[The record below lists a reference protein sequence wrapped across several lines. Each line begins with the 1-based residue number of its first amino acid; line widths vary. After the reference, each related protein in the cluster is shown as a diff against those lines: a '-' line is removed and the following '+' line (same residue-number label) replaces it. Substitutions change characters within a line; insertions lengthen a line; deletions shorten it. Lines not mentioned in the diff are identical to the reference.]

1 MARQRGLRARLDRLE
16 GNAHATMNTA
26 QGAISG
32 VREAAEG
39 LLEELQDGIDIE
51 LVRKPGASLMD
62 FIQGKAD
69 ALPFS
74 LRIVI
79 KEDNQP
85 PP

>member
-39 LLEELQDGIDIE
+39 LLEEFQDGVEIE
-51 LVRKPGASLMD
+51 IVKRSDASIMD
-62 FIQGKAD
+62 FLQGRSNT
-69 ALPFS
+69 LPFA

-79 KEDNQP
+79 KE
-85 PP
+85 